1 MKAIV
6 YVLPLLTVACA
17 HLGKTSVKNPTAQ
30 PTQPVAIAEATPS
43 DRPATLP
50 ATYEEYYVGTMVD
63 PDDPTFTYQPGQLLV
78 QTRPER
84 LRLGAPDGLLPG
96 IDYGPV
102 TAARM
107 ANDHPEPTATELA
120 ALVARSQ
127 RAMSALT
134 EENQRLRAQAKPVP
148 ATQQPA
154 GASQEAKPG
163 AAALPSDP
171 GDEHL
176 NRVEPNADYVI
187 ELDPTLLAPPTP
199 STSNPFVQLYRPPV
213 SWHELEI
220 HVSAAVPG
228 PHSTVVIDDEPYGLG
243 ERFKDLTV
251 YRIEADAVYLRK
263 DSFLLVCPVSER
275 PLKLRLP

>member
-6 YVLPLLTVACA
+6 YLLPFLAVGCA
-17 HLGKTSVKNPTAQ
+17 HVRPTPAKL
-30 PTQPVAIAEATPS
+30 PSPPADQPVRIADATAS
-43 DRPATLP
+43 VSPATLP
-50 ATYEEYYVGTMVD
+50 ATYEGYYVGSMVD
-63 PDDPTFTYQPGQLLV
+63 PDDPAFTYEPGQLLV

-84 LRLGAPDGLLPG
+84 LRWMSPDGLQPG
-96 IDYGPV
+96 IDYGPI

-107 ANDHPEPTATELA
+107 ANYHPEPTGTELA

-127 RAMSALT
+127 RAIAALA
-134 EENQRLRAQAKPVP
+134 EENQRLRTQPTAVAGDTPAKVP
-148 ATQQPA
+148 SPTTGPKGSVSVSVAP
-154 GASQEAKPG
+154 E
-163 AAALPSDP
+163 
-171 GDEHL
+171 ERL

-228 PHSTVVIDDEPYGLG
+228 PQSTVVIDDEPYGVG
-243 ERFKDLTV
+243 DRFKDLTV
-251 YRIEADAVYLRK
+251 YRIDSDAVYLRK

-275 PLKLRLP
+275 ALKLRLP